1 MKPNGTAQAASRI
14 NIEFG
19 DGEAN
24 SITLVNAD
32 SENAASGIYTL
43 DGRKLSTEPMQKG
56 MYIVNG
62 KKIVVK

>member
-1 MKPNGTAQAASRI
+1 MKPNGTAQAARRI